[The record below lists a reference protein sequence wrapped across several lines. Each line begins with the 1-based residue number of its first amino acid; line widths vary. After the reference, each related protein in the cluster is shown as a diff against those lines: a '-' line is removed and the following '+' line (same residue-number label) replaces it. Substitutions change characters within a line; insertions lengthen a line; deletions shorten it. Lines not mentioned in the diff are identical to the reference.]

1 MDLQQLLMD
10 FLWKIINMKKSS
22 LKDKFTASLQVSWVP
37 TERLTD
43 LGSIL
48 ALAL

>member
-1 MDLQQLLMD
+1 MDLQQLLIEL
-10 FLWKIINMKKSS
+10 FTKNILHEKKSEGQMLS
-22 LKDKFTASLQVSWVP
+22 ASLHVSWVP
-37 TERLTD
+37 TQRLTD